1 MKRTIQHWF
10 SLFLLMVLA
19 SIGSVSAQ
27 TLSIADFDIEAGG
40 TAKVTIDL
48 DQAGKVLL
56 AFQADIVLPEGLTVK
71 GKPKAVTGTMTDEFE
86 EETEPTVTFANN
98 RIVVYSGDGYAFN
111 ADATSIVTLTLEAA
125 ANFVSGEIKL
135 TNITISAEGNVRMDL
150 ADAVTNVNGGG
161 TTPVTY
167 GITIA
172 TAANG
177 TVTADKTEAEAG
189 EKVTLTVTPAEGYE
203 LETITV
209 IGATGAAV
217 ALAADN
223 TFVMPA
229 GDVIVT
235 ATFKK
240 KTVIPTGTPKLS
252 ITDFSIDAG
261 GTATVSIDLDQ
272 AGNQLLAFQ
281 ADIVLPDGLTIQ
293 GKPKAVV
300 GTMTDEFGDEAE
312 PTVTYSNGRIVVYNG
327 DGLMFNADATSIVT
341 LKLVAADNFAGGVI
355 KLENITISAEGNVKI
370 EPADAVTQVS
380 SNYVAPTTYNILVQT
395 SANGNVI
402 ANKEKAEAGETVSLS
417 VRPVDGYELEA
428 INVTDANGVVVALSA
443 DFTFVMPAAAV
454 IITASFKKTEVT
466 PVGTPRIYITD
477 FSIDAGATKEVTID
491 LDQAGNKLLAFQA
504 DIVLP
509 DGLTIQ
515 GKPKAVVGT
524 MTDEFGDEAEPT
536 VTYSNGRIVVYNGD
550 GLMFNADA
558 TSIVTLKL
566 VAADNFA
573 GGVIK
578 LENIT
583 ISAEGNVKIEP
594 ADAVTQVSSNYV
606 APTTYNIL
614 VQTSANGN
622 VIANKEKAEAGET
635 VSLSVRPVDGYEL
648 EAINVTDA
656 NGVVVALSAD
666 FTFVMPAAAVI
677 ITASFKKT
685 EVTPVGTPKIYI
697 TDFSI
702 DAGATKEVTIDL
714 DQAGNKLLAFQT
726 DIVLPEGLTIQ
737 GKPKAVTGTMTDE
750 FGDEAE
756 PTVTYSNRRIVVYN
770 GDGLMFNADATS
782 IVILK
787 LVAADNF
794 AGGVIK
800 LENIT
805 ISAEGNVKI
814 EPADAVT
821 QVTSN
826 YVPPTSSPKLSIADF
841 SIDAGSTKQV
851 TIDLD
856 QAGNRLLAFQTDI
869 VLPAGLTIQGKP
881 KAVAGTMTDEY
892 GDEAEPTVT
901 YSDGRIVV
909 YNGDGLMFNED
920 ATSIVILTL
929 KAADNFLGGEIKLV
943 NTIISAAGNVKLD
956 IADYVTTVNS
966 SYVAP
971 TTYAINIISTEN
983 GSVRAS
989 KAEATAGEVVYLT
1002 VLPSESYDLDYLIAA
1017 TADAEVTISTDFSFV
1032 MPAAEVTIYAT
1043 FKERTYAH
1051 DFDYQEYLLYNV
1063 GAGLYLGAGN
1073 NWGTQASLL
1082 EHAEYVRLEPQDGD
1096 NVYYLETQ
1104 VNNGGAQYFLGT
1116 NGYMDSNAAPFTFQ
1130 KLRNGNYTIISPE
1143 GGFIGYDG
1151 STILSMYL
1159 EEADVNAQ
1167 WTIIKLADAKAAL
1180 SAATETQPMDATFL
1194 INDPNFG
1201 RNNRNKGFWNMDA
1214 INQNL
1219 GGGDAENYCAESW
1232 HSDFILSQVLTDI
1245 PNGLYALTAQ
1255 GFYRQDGDNETNLPV
1270 FYANEATATF
1280 PVLTGME
1287 NSMSDASN
1295 SFSQG
1300 LYTIEP
1306 IYVYVD
1312 GGELAIGAK
1321 LEGNTTLWCVWD
1333 NFTLTYFGPDAEPV
1347 IPIVKPGLAMADFDI
1362 NVGGT
1367 KQVTIDLIPGSVA
1380 VQAFQ
1385 ADIEMP
1391 YGLSIQGKPK
1401 AVEGT
1406 LEDGGTPVV
1415 TYSNGRIVVYN
1426 SDGLLF
1432 NADAKDIVTL
1442 NVVASDDF
1450 QGGEIILKNII
1461 ISGEGSLKIEIP
1473 NVVVQVTSNNEEI
1486 YIYDELAWDIEG
1498 PTDLYYLELG
1508 MSDLQYGALT
1518 TSGDQQ
1524 LSMNT
1529 FSFYA
1534 DPNIEWERRGNND
1547 RNSAALV
1554 NNVPMSA
1561 DQVNSSLWIDDNK
1574 WTFLSFPYDV
1584 RISDIMEI
1592 EPNTEWVVR
1601 KYDGAER
1608 AAGNMN
1614 NTWVDMNADDV
1625 LHAYEGYI
1633 WQSRRS
1639 GWDHSGFKVPA
1650 INNTNKNNI
1659 FASEDVAIS
1668 LKEYASEF
1676 SHNRSWN
1683 MVGNPY
1689 PAYYDI
1695 RYMDFTAPI
1704 ITWNVNNQSYEAYS
1718 PMDDSYILYPY
1729 EAFFVQRP
1737 EDGSAITFGKQG
1749 RQVSLEQRAT
1759 MYNVPARVR
1768 EENAFQ
1774 RSVLNLTL
1782 SNDKYSDRTRVVLN
1796 ENASSLYEQDKDA
1809 SKFLSDHA
1817 LNSQLFTIE
1826 SGVQYAI
1833 NERPLNDGLVLLGVS
1848 IVEAGKHTMT
1858 LQTTADIKVILT
1870 DLETGESVRLD
1881 NTEGY
1886 TFEAETGMIT
1896 NRFQLHISKPT
1907 GINSL
1912 QQQLSDSDIFT
1923 IDGRRVQNMN
1933 ASGIYIVRK
1942 GAEVVKVRVK

>member
-71 GKPKAVTGTMTDEFE
+71 GKPKAVSGTMTDEFDD
-86 EETEPTVTFANN
+86 ETEPTVTFANN

-111 ADATSIVTLTLEAA
+111 ADATSIVTLTLQAA
-125 ANFVSGEIKL
+125 DNFVSGVIKL
-135 TNITISAEGNVRMDL
+135 ENITVSAEGNVKIDLADAVTKVNGGGATPATYGITIQVVENGSVTSSQAEVKEGGTVKLNVTPCDGYELDAIVIRDATGAAVALSADYTFVMPASDVFVTVTFKKTEVAPAGTPKLFIADFSIDAGGTAKVNIDLNQAGNKLLAFQADIVLPEGLTVKGKPKAVTGTMTDEFGEETEPTVTYANGRIVVYSGDGYAFNEDATSIVTLTMQAADNFAGGVIKMENITISAEGNVKIE
-150 ADAVTNVNGGG
+150 AENVVAKVTSNYVAP
-161 TTPVTY
+161 TTY
-167 GITIA
+167 NITVQ
-172 TAANG
+172 TSANG
-177 TVTADKTEAEAG
+177 TVIANKDKAEAG
-189 EKVTLTVTPAEGYE
+189 EAVLLSVRPADGYE
-203 LETITV
+203 LEALTV
-209 IGATGAAV
+209 TEATGAAV
-217 ALAADN
+217 TLAADN

-229 GDVIVT
+229 GSVIVT

-240 KTVIPTGTPKLS
+240 TEVAPVGTPKIS
-252 ITDFSIDAG
+252 INDFSIDAG
-261 GTATVSIDLDQ
+261 ATKEVTINLDQ
-272 AGNQLLAFQ
+272 AGHKLLAFQ
-281 ADIVLPDGLTIQ
+281 ADIVLPAGLTVQ
-293 GKPKAVV
+293 GKPKAVA
-300 GTMTDEFGDEAE
+300 GTMTDEYGDEAE
-312 PTVTYSNGRIVVYNG
+312 PTVTYANGRIVVYNG

-341 LKLVAADNFAGGVI
+341 LKLLAADNFAGGVI

-370 EPADAVTQVS
+370 EVADYVT
-380 SNYVAPTTYNILVQT
+380 T
-395 SANGNVI
+395 
-402 ANKEKAEAGETVSLS
+402 
-417 VRPVDGYELEA
+417 
-428 INVTDANGVVVALSA
+428 
-443 DFTFVMPAAAV
+443 
-454 IITASFKKTEVT
+454 
-466 PVGTPRIYITD
+466 
-477 FSIDAGATKEVTID
+477 
-491 LDQAGNKLLAFQA
+491 
-504 DIVLP
+504 
-509 DGLTIQ
+509 
-515 GKPKAVVGT
+515 
-524 MTDEFGDEAEPT
+524 
-536 VTYSNGRIVVYNGD
+536 
-550 GLMFNADA
+550 
-558 TSIVTLKL
+558 
-566 VAADNFA
+566 
-573 GGVIK
+573 
-578 LENIT
+578 
-583 ISAEGNVKIEP
+583 
-594 ADAVTQVSSNYV
+594 
-606 APTTYNIL
+606 
-614 VQTSANGN
+614 
-622 VIANKEKAEAGET
+622 
-635 VSLSVRPVDGYEL
+635 
-648 EAINVTDA
+648 
-656 NGVVVALSAD
+656 
-666 FTFVMPAAAVI
+666 
-677 ITASFKKT
+677 
-685 EVTPVGTPKIYI
+685 
-697 TDFSI
+697 
-702 DAGATKEVTIDL
+702 
-714 DQAGNKLLAFQT
+714 
-726 DIVLPEGLTIQ
+726 
-737 GKPKAVTGTMTDE
+737 
-750 FGDEAE
+750 
-756 PTVTYSNRRIVVYN
+756 
-770 GDGLMFNADATS
+770 
-782 IVILK
+782 
-787 LVAADNF
+787 
-794 AGGVIK
+794 
-800 LENIT
+800 
-805 ISAEGNVKI
+805 
-814 EPADAVT
+814 
-821 QVTSN
+821 VTSN
-826 YVPPTSSPKLSIADF
+826 YAPPTSTPKLSIADF
-841 SIDAGSTKQV
+841 SIDAGATKQV
-851 TIDLD
+851 TIDLN
-856 QAGNRLLAFQTDI
+856 QGGNRLLAFQTDI

-881 KAVAGTMTDEY
+881 KAVAGTMEGGET
-892 GDEAEPTVT
+892 PTVT
-901 YSDGRIVV
+901 YSNGRLVV
-909 YNGDGLMFNED
+909 YSGDGLLFN
-920 ATSIVILTL
+920 ANANNIVILTL
-929 KAADNFLGGEIKLV
+929 KAADNFQGGEIKLA
-943 NTIISAAGNVKLD
+943 NTIISAAGNVKID
-956 IADYVTTVNS
+956 IADYVTTVTS

-971 TTYAINIISTEN
+971 TTYPINVISTGN

-989 KAEATAGEVVYLT
+989 KAEAIAGEMIYLT
-1002 VLPSESYDLDYLIAA
+1002 VVPNEGYDLNDLIAA
-1017 TADAEVTISTDFSFV
+1017 TATAEVTISADFSFV
-1032 MPAAEVTIYAT
+1032 MPAAEVTVYAT

-1082 EHAEYVRLEPQDGD
+1082 EHAEYVRLEPQEGD
-1096 NVYYLETQ
+1096 NVYCLETQ
-1104 VNNGGAQYFLGT
+1104 VSNGGAQYFLGT
-1116 NGYMDSNAAPFTFQ
+1116 NGFMDSNAAPFTFQ
-1130 KLRNGNYTIISPE
+1130 KQRNGNYTITSPE
-1143 GGFIGYDG
+1143 GWFIGYDG
-1151 STILSMYL
+1151 STVLSMYL

-1167 WTIIKLADAKAAL
+1167 WNIIKLSDAKAAL
-1180 SAATETQPMDATFL
+1180 SAATETRPMDATFL

-1219 GGGDAENYCAESW
+1219 GGGDVTNFCAESW
-1232 HSDFILSQVLTDI
+1232 HSDFTLSQVLTDI

-1255 GFYRQDGDNETNLPV
+1255 GFYRQDGENGTNLPV

-1280 PVLTGME
+1280 PVLTGSE
-1287 NSMSDASN
+1287 NSMTDASY
-1295 SFSQG
+1295 SFSEG

-1306 IYVYVD
+1306 IYVYVE
-1312 GGELAIGAK
+1312 GGELEIGAY
-1321 LEGNTTLWCVWD
+1321 LYDNPMLWCIWD

-1347 IPIVKPGLAMADFDI
+1347 IPIVKPGLAVADFEI
-1362 NVGGT
+1362 NVGKT

-1432 NADAKDIVTL
+1432 NTDAKEIVTL
-1442 NVVASDDF
+1442 NVAAADDF
-1450 QGGEIILKNII
+1450 EGGEIILKNII
-1461 ISGEGSLKIEIP
+1461 ISGEGNRKIEIP
-1473 NVVVQVTSNNEEI
+1473 NVVAYVTANNKEI
-1486 YIYDELAWDIEG
+1486 YLYDHEAWEIAEL
-1498 PTDLYYLELG
+1498 TDLYYLELG
-1508 MSDLQYGALT
+1508 MTDLQYGALT
-1518 TSGDQQ
+1518 TSGSQQ

-1529 FSFYA
+1529 FAFYS
-1534 DPNIEWERRGNND
+1534 DPNIEWERRGNNG

-1561 DQVNSSLWIDDNK
+1561 NQVNSSLWIDDNK

-1639 GWDHSGFKVPA
+1639 GWDYSGFKVPA

-1659 FASEDVAIS
+1659 FASEDVTIS
-1668 LKEYASEF
+1668 LQEYASEF

-1729 EAFFVQRP
+1729 EAFFVQSP
-1737 EDGSAITFGKQG
+1737 EDGSAITFGKEG

-1759 MYNVPARVR
+1759 IYNVPARVR

-1848 IVEAGKHTMT
+1848 IVEAGKHTIV

-1933 ASGIYIVRK
+1933 ASGIYIVKK
-1942 GAEVVKVRVK
+1942 GTEVVKVRVK